1 MKNIDKLNK
10 SEWQNARKEINLSC
24 SESLQK
30 ECVKQCLLLI
40 FLFTFNFAF
49 SQPFIYEFNG
59 NLNEESGLGPA
70 LTTIGTGSGNFV
82 NDPLLSNST
91 VYEFSTDHGLT
102 FDLNAAGV
110 DLNQDYTIEL
120 YFRFEN
126 YQASWRKIL
135 DYKNRSAD
143 AGLYDYLRQIQ
154 FYPLTAAGL
163 QFVEGEYSYLAVT
176 RDATTKE
183 YIVYDNLG
191 NAVLTFSD
199 NSDLGVQDA
208 SNVLNFFIDDFVFSG
223 ETSTGAVRK
232 ISINDFVLTPEEIE
246 NNSGTFIIS
255 DSDGD
260 GVNDDVDNCPDTPN
274 PDQADLDGDGQG
286 DVCDPDD
293 DGDGV
298 NDDVDNCPVT
308 ANADQADADGDGVG
322 DACDNCPTYSNSSQL
337 DSDGDG
343 KGDKCDLCED
353 DPIEA
358 DDNGNGTPDCQECGN
373 GNGATKVTVTLVVG
387 DVCTGQEKEKCISIS
402 ALDAWLAAQN
412 QPGGNTRGYQGSPRR
427 ALCADGNRVAYA
439 SASMNLYPNPAQNK
453 LIVDF
458 ESSISEHTTLSIYD
472 LRGKLVKVQP
482 VEVSLGK
489 QILRLD
495 ISSLSEGAYYIKM
508 QVGDINFTNKF
519 IKQ

>member
-1 MKNIDKLNK
+1 MKKID
-10 SEWQNARKEINLSC
+10 NLSYSGWQYVRRRFNFNC
-24 SESLQK
+24 SKSIQK
-30 ECVKQCLLLI
+30 ECLKQCLVLLS
-40 FLFTFNFAF
+40 LFAFNFAF

-126 YQASWRKIL
+126 YQASWRKII

-176 RDATTKE
+176 RDAATKE
-183 YIVYDNLG
+183 YIVYDNSG
-191 NAVLTFSD
+191 IAILTFTD

-223 ETSTGAVRK
+223 ETSTGAIRK

-246 NNSGTFIIS
+246 NNSETFIIS

-274 PDQADLDGDGQG
+274 PDQADLDGDGLG

-298 NDDVDNCPVT
+298 NDEVDNCPTT
-308 ANADQADADGDGVG
+308 ANADQADGDGDGIG
-322 DACDNCPTYSNSSQL
+322 DVCDNCPTFSNANQT
-337 DSDGDG
+337 DTDGDG
-343 KGDKCDLCED
+343 KGDKCDLCGT

-358 DDNGNGTPDCQECGN
+358 DNNGNGTPDCQECGN
-373 GNGATKVTVTLVVG
+373 GNGGTKVAVTLVIG
-387 DVCTGQEKEKCISIS
+387 DVCTGQEKEKCISIN
-402 ALDAWLAAQN
+402 ALSAWLTAHDGSN
-412 QPGGNTRGYQGSPRR
+412 GNDHGYQGSPRR
-427 ALCADGNRVAYA
+427 ALCADGQRIAPAIANLD
-439 SASMNLYPNPAQNK
+439 LYPNPAEDK
-453 LIVDF
+453 LILGF
-458 ESSISEHTTLSIYD
+458 EAPVSENTNLYIFD
-472 LRGKLVKVQP
+472 LAGKVVKVQQADIT
-482 VEVSLGK
+482 EG
-489 QILRLD
+489 QQNLRLN
-495 ISSLSEGAYYIKM
+495 ISELPAGIYYLKFK
-508 QVGDINFTNKF
+508 VGELNYTDKF